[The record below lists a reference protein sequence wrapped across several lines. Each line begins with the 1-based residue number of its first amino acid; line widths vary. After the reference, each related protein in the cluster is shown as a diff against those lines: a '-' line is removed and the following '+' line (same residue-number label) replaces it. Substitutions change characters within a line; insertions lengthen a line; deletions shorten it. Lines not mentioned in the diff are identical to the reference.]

1 MPAINC
7 NGTISTV
14 GYFLTI
20 KIKIANDIGIMKAA
34 ILPDIWPGD
43 KEVPIIKIIPEI
55 AKIIEIKVNFEIFSF
70 KNKYPNSAKNIVWVW
85 IIKFVFA
92 TVVLYM
98 AKTYPQK
105 PVDNIKP
112 PISPGIPE
120 LTKAVKNFFLYVS
133 IKKILT
139 TNIKKID
146 LQNKI
151 CHKFAPWNDFTIS
164 PPKLRLKAPRN
175 TNSGP
180 GNLDIIFIRFDLKD
194 FLFPFEIIWKVFQPL
209 LIQLI

>member
-1 MPAINC
+1 M
-7 NGTISTV
+7 
-14 GYFLTI
+14 I

-43 KEVPIIKIIPEI
+43 KEVPTIKIIPEI
-55 AKIIEIKVNFEIFSF
+55 AKIIETKVNFETFSF
-70 KNKYPNSAKNIVWVW
+70 RNKYPNIAKNIVWVW

-92 TVVLYM
+92 TVVLYI

-105 PVDNIKP
+105 PVDNINP
-112 PISPGIPE
+112 PINPGIPE
-120 LTKAVKNFFLYVS
+120 LTKAVKTFFLYVS

-164 PPKLRLKAPRN
+164 PPKLRLKAPKK
-175 TNSGP
+175 TKSGP
-180 GNLDIIFIRFDLKD
+180 GNLDIIFIIFDLKD
-194 FLFPFEIIWKVFQPL
+194 FQFPFDIIYKVFQLP